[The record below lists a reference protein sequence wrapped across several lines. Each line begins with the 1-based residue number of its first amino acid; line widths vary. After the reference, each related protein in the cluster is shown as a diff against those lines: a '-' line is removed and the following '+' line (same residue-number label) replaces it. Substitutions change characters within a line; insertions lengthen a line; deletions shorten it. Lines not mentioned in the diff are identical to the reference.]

1 VIFVPTM
8 HTIPELASPQ
18 SWQSTLPSRRA
29 EIAQAILEGLPRGFE
44 FAKPFVSTEP
54 AEGAAWEVPCFYDAQ
69 HETTLTLVLGGDFT
83 YGARAQRLDKLRDS
97 IPAEDWS
104 LIAPVVHAAKEADPV
119 HVPAFLMGRF
129 PTFEWVIEEHV
140 DLCDGLERPDF
151 SSEDGPFPAYVT
163 QEEAQRFLAA
173 TGYRL
178 PWDHEWEYVA
188 KAGTERLYVCGD
200 AVPQRDPSGDVC
212 LTQFGDG
219 QGHMGQI
226 RAQPLLWR
234 AWHSNVL
241 VASFFGFRM
250 AGHAQSP
257 LPLGG
262 GSPGPGSLSRHQPGP
277 CSPAHDHGRCPHRRC
292 QVLPA
297 GKLGQVQKGQHG
309 VLGAAGLQFHGQS
322 GADAGR
328 GTHARGRQQPDHGCG
343 DPGQDPVQGTAAQ
356 WLGLGPG
363 RGQCPASE

>member
-1 VIFVPTM
+1 M

-44 FAKPFVSTEP
+44 FAKPFLSTEL
-54 AEGAAWEVPCFYDAQ
+54 AEVGGAAREVPCFYDAQ
-69 HETTLTLVLGGDFT
+69 HETTLTLVLGSDFT
-83 YGARAQRLDKLRDS
+83 YGATAQRLATLRGL

-104 LIAPVVHAAKEADPV
+104 LIAPVVHAAQEAGPV

-140 DLCDGLERPDF
+140 ELCDGLERPDF

-173 TGYRL
+173 TGHRL

-200 AVPQRDPSGDVC
+200 AVPQRDLSGDVC

-219 QGHMGQI
+219 RLNRAAANSWGMAALAVATFTRLQASPHEWRIRGGAAAFYPFQHPMQQAMLLTELQLPLANMPGQ
-226 RAQPLLWR
+226 
-234 AWHSNVL
+234 
-241 VASFFGFRM
+241 M
-250 AGHAQSP
+250 AG
-257 LPLGG
+257 LRLC
-262 GSPGPGSLSRHQPGP
+262 LDV
-277 CSPAHDHGRCPHRRC
+277 PAI
-292 QVLPA
+292 
-297 GKLGQVQKGQHG
+297 
-309 VLGAAGLQFHGQS
+309 
-322 GADAGR
+322 
-328 GTHARGRQQPDHGCG
+328 
-343 DPGQDPVQGTAAQ
+343 
-356 WLGLGPG
+356 
-363 RGQCPASE
+363 

>member
-1 VIFVPTM
+1 M
-8 HTIPELASPQ
+8 HTIPELASLQ

-29 EIAQAILEGLPRGFE
+29 EICQAILEGLPRGFE
-44 FAKPFVSTEP
+44 FAKPFLSTEL
-54 AEGAAWEVPCFYDAQ
+54 AEVGGTAWEVPCFYDAQ

-83 YGARAQRLDKLRDS
+83 YGATAQRLTTLRDS

-104 LIAPVVHAAKEADPV
+104 LIAPVVHAAQEAGPV

-140 DLCDGLERPDF
+140 ELCDGLERPDF

-200 AVPQRDPSGDVC
+200 AVPQRDLSGDVC

-219 QGHMGQI
+219 RLNRAAANPRGMAALAVATFTRLQASPHEWRIRGGAAAFYPFQHPMQQAMLLTELQLPLANMPGQ
-226 RAQPLLWR
+226 
-234 AWHSNVL
+234 
-241 VASFFGFRM
+241 M
-250 AGHAQSP
+250 AG
-257 LPLGG
+257 LRLC
-262 GSPGPGSLSRHQPGP
+262 LDV
-277 CSPAHDHGRCPHRRC
+277 PAI
-292 QVLPA
+292 
-297 GKLGQVQKGQHG
+297 
-309 VLGAAGLQFHGQS
+309 
-322 GADAGR
+322 
-328 GTHARGRQQPDHGCG
+328 
-343 DPGQDPVQGTAAQ
+343 
-356 WLGLGPG
+356 
-363 RGQCPASE
+363 